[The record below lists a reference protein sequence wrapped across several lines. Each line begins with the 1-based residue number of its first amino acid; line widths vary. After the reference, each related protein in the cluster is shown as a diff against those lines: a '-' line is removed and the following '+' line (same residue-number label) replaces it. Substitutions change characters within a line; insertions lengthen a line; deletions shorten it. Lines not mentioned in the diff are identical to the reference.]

1 MVIVIIVILLLVG
14 LLVKSVID
22 EKEYDRKLTR
32 KLLTQWGTRSDQEY
46 TYEKYESI
54 KKYYKK
60 QKIDSTDVDSI
71 TWNDI
76 DMDEIYMLINNTQCS
91 IGEEYLYA
99 LLHKLQFD
107 EHVLEERNQLIQS
120 FIEEEDDR
128 VSIQK
133 CFAKMGK
140 LDKISFYEY
149 INLVDDIKSH
159 NPFKH
164 YLCCFGLLGSIFS
177 VFIPGFMHNGFLL
190 TILFVGINIFYYY
203 KRKSEVEKYLSVFA
217 YILKMLSNIDELEK
231 IHFEG
236 IKPYVKSLKEAG
248 KQFKKF
254 RRNSFFLVAGRNM
267 SGDLLDIILDY
278 IRMLFHIDLIKFD
291 IMLSEVQK
299 KREWLNSMFEQIGYL
314 DSMIAIASF
323 RVLLDG
329 KYCIPQLR
337 KGKKN
342 ILQVKNVY
350 HPLITNPVENS
361 MEEDKCVLLT
371 GSNAS
376 GKSTFIKTIA
386 INAILSQTIYTSLS
400 EFYYANYFMV
410 YSSMALQDSI
420 QSSESYY
427 IVEIKSLKRI
437 LDLTNKDIP
446 MLCFVDEVLRG
457 TNTVERIAAS
467 AQILK
472 SFTERN
478 TLCFAATHDIELT
491 YILEKYY
498 SNYHFQEE
506 IKEKEVVF
514 DYKLYKNRATSRNAI
529 RLLGMLGYEEEL
541 IQKAD
546 KEVNYFMD
554 HNNWSVFG

>member
-1 MVIVIIVILLLVG
+1 MTFVIIVILLLVG
-14 LLVKSVID
+14 LLVKSVLD

-32 KLLTQWGTRSDQEY
+32 KLLERWGTISEEEY
-46 TYEKYESI
+46 SYEKYESI
-54 KKYYKK
+54 KKYYEK
-60 QKIDSTDVDSI
+60 QKKDSTDVDSI

-91 IGEEYLYA
+91 IGEEYLYS

-107 EHVLEERNQLIQS
+107 EGVLEERNHLITS
-120 FIEEEDDR
+120 FMEEEADR
-128 VSIQK
+128 INIQK

-140 LDKISFYEY
+140 LDRISFYEY
-149 INLVDDIKSH
+149 INLVDDIKPH
-159 NPFKH
+159 KPMIH
-164 YLCCFGLLGSIFS
+164 YLCCCGLLGSIS
-177 VFIPGFMHNGFLL
+177 SIFIPGFMQNGFLL
-190 TILFVGINIFYYY
+190 TILFVAFNIFYYY
-203 KRKSEVEKYLSVFA
+203 KRKGEVERYLSVFA

-231 IHFEG
+231 ISFEG
-236 IKPYVKSLKEAG
+236 IKPYVKSLKESG
-248 KQFKKF
+248 QQFKKF
-254 RRNSFFLVAGRNM
+254 RRNSFFLIAGRNM
-267 SGDLLDIILDY
+267 SGDLLDIMLDY

-291 IMLSEVQK
+291 TMLSEVQK
-299 KREWLNSMFEQIGYL
+299 KRKWLNSMFEQIGYL

-323 RVLLDG
+323 RASLNG
-329 KYCIPQLR
+329 KYCIPDLR
-337 KGKKN
+337 KGKRN
-342 ILQVKNVY
+342 ILEVKNVY
-350 HPLITNPVENS
+350 HPLITNPVANS

-400 EFYYANYFMV
+400 DFYRANYFMV

-437 LDLTNKDIP
+437 LDLTNNDIP

-514 DYKLYKNRATSRNAI
+514 DYRLYKNRATSRNAI
-529 RLLGMLGYEEEL
+529 RLLGMLGYENEL
-541 IQKAD
+541 IEKAD
-546 KEVNYFMD
+546 KEVNHFMEQ
-554 HNNWSVFG
+554 NNWSVFS

>member
-1 MVIVIIVILLLVG
+1 MVFVITVILLLVI
-14 LLVKSVID
+14 LLIKSVLD
-22 EKEYDRKLTR
+22 EKEYDRKLSR
-32 KLLTQWGTRSDQEY
+32 KLLARWGEVSEQEY
-46 TYEKYESI
+46 SYEKFESI
-54 KKYYKK
+54 KKYYEK
-60 QKIDSTDVDSI
+60 QKKNTTDVDAI

-91 IGEEYLYA
+91 IGEEYLYS

-107 EHVLEERNQLIQS
+107 QKTLEERNRLIQC
-120 FIEEEDDR
+120 FIEDENNR
-128 VSIQK
+128 LYLQK

-149 INLVDDIKSH
+149 INLVDDIEPH
-159 NPFKH
+159 NPFTH
-164 YLCCFGLLGSIFS
+164 YLCSFGLLGSFASI
-177 VFIPGFMHNGFLL
+177 FIPGFMQNGFVL
-190 TILFVGINIFYYY
+190 TFVLIAFNIFYYY
-203 KRKSEVEKYLSVFA
+203 KRKGEIERYLSVFS
-217 YILKMLSNIDELEK
+217 YILKMLSNIDEIEHIQLGE
-231 IHFEG
+231 IEQ
-236 IKPYVKSLKEAG
+236 YVDSLKEAG

-254 RRNSFFLVAGRNM
+254 RRNSFFLIAGRNM
-267 SGDLLDIILDY
+267 SGNLFDMVLDY

-291 IMLSEVQK
+291 SMLSEVQK
-299 KREWLNSMFEQIGYL
+299 KREWLNRMFEQIGFL
-314 DSMIAIASF
+314 DSMLAVASF

-329 KYCIPQLR
+329 KYCIPELS
-337 KGKKN
+337 KEKN
-342 ILQVKNVY
+342 NHVEVKNVY
-350 HPLITNPVENS
+350 HPLIANPVVNS
-361 MEEDKCVLLT
+361 MKEDRCVLLT

-400 EFYYANYFMV
+400 DFYRANYFMV

-420 QSSESYY
+420 QSNESYY

-437 LDLTNKDIP
+437 LDLTNNEIP

-472 SFTERN
+472 SFTKKN
-478 TLCFAATHDIELT
+478 TICFAATHDIELT

-514 DYKLYKNRATSRNAI
+514 DYKLYKNRASSRNAI

-541 IQKAD
+541 IEKAD
-546 KEVNYFMD
+546 KEVNNFME
-554 HNNWSVFG
+554 HNNWNVFV

>member
-1 MVIVIIVILLLVG
+1 MVFVITVILLLVI
-14 LLVKSVID
+14 LLIKSVLD
-22 EKEYDRKLTR
+22 EKEYDRKLSR
-32 KLLTQWGTRSDQEY
+32 KLLARWGEVSEQEY
-46 TYEKYESI
+46 SYEKFESI
-54 KKYYKK
+54 KKYYEK
-60 QKIDSTDVDSI
+60 QKKNTTDVDAI

-91 IGEEYLYA
+91 IGEEYLYS

-107 EHVLEERNQLIQS
+107 QKTLEERNRLIQC
-120 FIEEEDDR
+120 FIEDENNR
-128 VSIQK
+128 LYLQK

-149 INLVDDIKSH
+149 INLVDDIEPH
-159 NPFKH
+159 NPFIH
-164 YLCCFGLLGSIFS
+164 YLCSFGLLGSFASI
-177 VFIPGFMHNGFLL
+177 FIPGFMQNGFVL
-190 TILFVGINIFYYY
+190 TFVLISFNIFYYY
-203 KRKSEVEKYLSVFA
+203 KRKGEIERYLSVFS
-217 YILKMLSNIDELEK
+217 YILKMLSNIDEIEHIQLGE
-231 IHFEG
+231 IEQ
-236 IKPYVKSLKEAG
+236 YVDSLKEAG

-254 RRNSFFLVAGRNM
+254 RRNSFFLIAGRNM
-267 SGDLLDIILDY
+267 SGNLFDMVLDY

-291 IMLSEVQK
+291 SMLSEVQK
-299 KREWLNSMFEQIGYL
+299 KREWLNRMFEQIGFL
-314 DSMIAIASF
+314 DSMLAVASF

-329 KYCIPQLR
+329 KYCIPELS
-337 KGKKN
+337 KEKN
-342 ILQVKNVY
+342 NHVEVKNVY
-350 HPLITNPVENS
+350 HPLIANPVVNS
-361 MEEDKCVLLT
+361 MKEDRCVLLT

-400 EFYYANYFMV
+400 DFYRANYFMV

-420 QSSESYY
+420 QSNESYY

-437 LDLTNKDIP
+437 LDLTNNEIP

-472 SFTERN
+472 SFTKKN
-478 TLCFAATHDIELT
+478 TICFAATHDIELT

-514 DYKLYKNRATSRNAI
+514 DYKLYKNRASSRNAI

-541 IQKAD
+541 IEKAD
-546 KEVNYFMD
+546 KEVNNFME
-554 HNNWSVFG
+554 HNNWNVFV